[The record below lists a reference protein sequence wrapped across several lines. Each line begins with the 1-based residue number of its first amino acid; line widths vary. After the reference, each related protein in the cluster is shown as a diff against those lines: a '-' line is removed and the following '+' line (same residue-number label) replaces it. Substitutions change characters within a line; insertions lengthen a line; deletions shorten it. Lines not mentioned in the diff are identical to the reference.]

1 MVVDGWHPPATVFVV
16 VVGSGGPGSHGAAYG
31 SCPVSGLVVPGGA
44 SMTEAVIT
52 SGAGASRGRSSSQST
67 AMTKTVTTSRLVTIR
82 L

>member
-1 MVVDGWHPPATVFVV
+1 
-16 VVGSGGPGSHGAAYG
+16 
-31 SCPVSGLVVPGGA
+31 
-44 SMTEAVIT
+44 MTEAVIT